1 VEQPDEFNDCWCA
14 FFIRYLIACHH
25 SLVGKKDFWTV
36 QCTRCP
42 AALDKLNALASSMES
57 SGDPTTTSCSSVVQ
71 FITVCCGKELDA
83 ARETLDGPRGDDG
96 RRWNHLAHY
105 FMDYD
110 TKETAKQLLGFRQ
123 VPFYVVVD
131 ERGEIVYADGAFD
144 AATFLPEPPPATTTT
159 TTNKMAATCHSPTN
173 VLVIDDLDF

>member
-1 VEQPDEFNDCWCA
+1 MDCWCA
-14 FFIRYLIACHH
+14 FIIRYLIACHH
-25 SLVGKKDFWTV
+25 SLVGKDFWTV

-42 AALDKLNALASSMES
+42 AALDKLNALASSMGS
-57 SGDPTTTSCSSVVQ
+57 SGDTTSSTVVQ

-83 ARETLDGPRGDDG
+83 AREILDGPQGDDG

-110 TKETAKQLLGFRQ
+110 TKEGAKQLLGFRQ

-144 AATFLPEPPPATTTT
+144 AATFLPASPPA

>member
-1 VEQPDEFNDCWCA
+1 
-14 FFIRYLIACHH
+14 
-25 SLVGKKDFWTV
+25 
-36 QCTRCP
+36 
-42 AALDKLNALASSMES
+42 LDKLNALASSMES
-57 SGDPTTTSCSSVVQ
+57 SGDPTTSTVVQ

-83 ARETLDGPRGDDG
+83 AREILDGPRGDDG

-144 AATFLPEPPPATTTT
+144 AAAFLPAPPPATTTT
-159 TTNKMAATCHSPTN
+159 NKMAVTCHSPTN